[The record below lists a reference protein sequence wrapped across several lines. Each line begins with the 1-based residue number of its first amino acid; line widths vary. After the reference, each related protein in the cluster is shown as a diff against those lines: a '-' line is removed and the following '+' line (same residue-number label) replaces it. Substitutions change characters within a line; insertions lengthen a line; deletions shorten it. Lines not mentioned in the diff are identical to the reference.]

1 MDTPLPQEGRG
12 GLKMGETGGRKRI
25 RKDRTSPSVNKWPFF
40 LSSFFFSLSPSLS
53 SSQNLEQQREEG
65 GGRRGRERE
74 GVSNESGE
82 RTLGLF
88 LCALQCQCEVFSL
101 IEGPFSLLC
110 GVKAVLIE

>member
-1 MDTPLPQEGRG
+1 MLTNGLYFFLPLP
-12 GLKMGETGGRKRI
+12 LSIPFFFTKSATTTGG
-25 RKDRTSPSVNKWPFF
+25 
-40 LSSFFFSLSPSLS
+40 
-53 SSQNLEQQREEG
+53 G
-65 GGRRGRERE
+65 GWGLWRRGRERE

-82 RTLGLF
+82 RTVGLF